1 MLHVAIPGA
10 EDRNLEHLV
19 MDVNG
24 TLSDRGRLVDGVAD
38 RLSRPGDHLALRVL
52 APRRRKK

>member
-1 MLHVAIPGA
+1 MLHVALPGA
-10 EDRNLEHLV
+10 VDLNLQHLV

-24 TLSDRGRLVDGVAD
+24 TLSDRGRLVDGVGG
-38 RLSRPGDHLALRVL
+38 RLSRPGDDLALRVL